1 MLQYFELQDGTSS
14 KFWQISLTA
23 YTIATRYGKIGTH
36 GKTTTKD
43 FDDPAKARQEYDKLV
58 KEKTG
63 KGYKEIVKD
72 SKALAP
78 GDFYIISEKEAV
90 ERFKLDQ
97 YINGLYDDG
106 GKYMVYDGDVTFDGT
121 LDTFKFCV
129 AAKDDIY
136 GIIVDGNLTV
146 NGVLFQPDIDNGEHL
161 LVTGNVQVK
170 SINKGGGEFYIK
182 GDLVAEQTI
191 YGYYNHGELTVEGRT
206 QAMAIFADDH
216 SFTFKGD
223 VSGTIVG
230 DHGIEGPNIE
240 YSDISVLRP
249 ELIREKEYADSD
261 KVGKYINKG
270 QHIIRD
276 EFLPGFKASAGN
288 LPKKA
293 TASVQPEI
301 LTAEEAKTKF
311 DFSSYDPIGVIDFN
325 LVLYFEKGLTVDG
338 DLTADLAR
346 QMLEDQEE
354 VVEIADLLVF
364 VNGNL
369 TVKGDISLGEE
380 SFPCLFVRGNIK
392 CDVLY
397 SGSEFIHITGN
408 ADIKYALDGNYND
421 GAITIEGVT
430 SVPYVLNSDH
440 DTNITPKGAVLINY
454 FGDGN
459 DFFTYDYTEKD
470 FEEVMVAGA
479 FKNNEFDRHAFID
492 LLKAKKSPLKKGVQ
506 AGRLIVMEEL
516 ERLKAKPETIQ
527 VLDLSK
533 KSLSKFPAVLTTF
546 SALKK
551 LVLNG
556 NEIREIPAEIAALEQ
571 LEELH
576 ISSCGLATLPVELA
590 QLKHLRVLDVSKNN
604 NLNIP
609 ADFTQSISLRVLDV
623 SKCIGFGL
631 TAGIPALEEL
641 RCDKCTDVSP
651 VDFPAA
657 ILGCTG
663 LKRLSMNQNSI
674 RQIPA
679 ALTTLK
685 QLEELYLDSALS
697 YINELPDLSGL
708 TKLRII
714 HASGIYNDA
723 SSPLVKQELLKG
735 FFRITSLEE
744 LKIDLYRRWLQD
756 LDKDAFEDIAKNLAH
771 DPVRLQEIKDLQA
784 SKADFGDGRMV
795 GHLRKPL
802 TAEHLEGIG
811 ALQQLRILDLS
822 DNMLSALPEDLYSLP
837 HLRSLNLKG
846 NSFPI
851 ADRLT
856 IAERLPDVD
865 LDLRENWVP
874 NEVIDTPA
882 AKLWKEVADLIEE
895 GNGLW
900 FNYAGEPLNAIKK
913 YNDALEY
920 FNTGKVKDKYLFL
933 YLHYVKTN
941 AYSNLASDEDYE
953 DMSEEDKKKA
963 RVTCIETGLK
973 GLSLIPADILPDT
986 SMGEFY
992 KEAIRIMGNAV
1003 AWEMHETYGDAA
1015 KMEEALVLINRAAAW
1030 VKDTSEYFIYDT
1042 KIRILL
1048 RLGRKEEA
1056 WQLVKKTLEEN
1067 KSYTALKDIEDS
1079 KEYKQWLKKQ

>member
-23 YTIATRYGKIGTH
+23 HTIATRYGKIGTH

-63 KGYKEIVKD
+63 KGYIEIIKD
-72 SKALAP
+72 SKALTP

-90 ERFKLDQ
+90 ERFQLNQ

-106 GKYMVYDGDVTFDGT
+106 GKYMVYDGDVTFDSM
-121 LDTFKFCV
+121 LDTYKFCI

-170 SINKGGGEFYIK
+170 SINKGGGEFYVK
-182 GDLVAEQTI
+182 GDLLAEQTI

-206 QAMAIFADDH
+206 QATAIFADDH
-216 SFTFKGD
+216 SFTFKGG

-230 DHGIEGPNIE
+230 DHEIEGIDGG
-240 YSDISVLRP
+240 YSDITVLRP
-249 ELIREKEYADSD
+249 ELVKEKEYADSD

-270 QHIIRD
+270 QHILRD
-276 EFLPGFKASAGN
+276 EFLPGFKAAAGAS
-288 LPKKA
+288 PKEA
-293 TASVQPEI
+293 VASVQPEI
-301 LTAEEAKTKF
+301 LTAAEAKEKF

-325 LVLYFEKGLTVDG
+325 LVLYFENGLTIDG
-338 DLTADLAR
+338 DLNADLAR
-346 QMLEDQEE
+346 KMLEDQEE
-354 VVEIADLLVF
+354 PAEIADLLVF

-380 SFPCLFVRGNIK
+380 SFPCLFVCGNVK

-421 GAITIEGVT
+421 GAITIEGIT

-440 DTNITPKGAVLINY
+440 DTNITPKDAVLINY
-454 FGDGN
+454 FGDSD
-459 DFFTYDYTEKD
+459 DFFMYDYTEKD
-470 FEEVMVAGA
+470 FEEVMAAGT
-479 FKNNEFDRHAFID
+479 FKNKEFDRHAFID
-492 LLKAKKSPLKKGVQ
+492 MLKAKKSPMKKGIQV
-506 AGRLIVMEEL
+506 GRLLVMEEL
-516 ERLKAKPETIQ
+516 ALRKAKPETVQ
-527 VLDLSK
+527 VLDLSN
-533 KSLSKFPAVLTTF
+533 KSLSKFPRILTSF

-551 LVLNG
+551 LTLSG
-556 NEIREIPAEIAALEQ
+556 NSIKEIPVEIAALEQ

-576 ISSCGLATLPVELA
+576 LSGCALETLPLELA
-590 QLKHLRVLDVSKNN
+590 QLKQLRVLDVSKNKD
-604 NLNIP
+604 LKIP
-609 ADFTQSISLRVLDV
+609 EGFSQSESLRVLDV

-641 RCDKCTDVSP
+641 RCDKCTEVSP

-674 RQIPA
+674 KQIPA

-697 YINELPDLSGL
+697 YISELPDLSGL
-708 TKLRII
+708 TKLRVL

-723 SSPLVKQELLKG
+723 SSPLVKQELLKS
-735 FFRITSLEE
+735 FFKITSLEE
-744 LKIDLYRRWLQD
+744 LRLDLYRRWLQD
-756 LDKDAFEDIAKNLAH
+756 LDEDDFEGIAKNLAH
-771 DPVRLQEIKDLQA
+771 DPVRLQEIRDLQA
-784 SKADFGDGRMV
+784 SKADYGNGKMV
-795 GHLRKPL
+795 GHLRKPM

-822 DNMLSALPEDLYSLP
+822 DNMLSELPEELYGLP
-837 HLRSLNLKG
+837 KLRSLSLKG
-846 NSFPI
+846 NSFTI
-851 ADRLT
+851 DDRLK
-856 IAERLPDVD
+856 IAERLPEVD
-865 LDLRENWVP
+865 LDVRENWVP
-874 NEVIDTPA
+874 DEVIDTPT
-882 AKLWKEVADLIEE
+882 AKSWKEVADLIEA
-895 GNGLW
+895 GNELW

-913 YNDALEY
+913 YDEALEY

-941 AYSNLASDEDYE
+941 AYSNIASDDDYDE
-953 DMSEEDKKKA
+953 MSEEDKKKVRLA
-963 RVTCIETGLK
+963 CIETGLK
-973 GLSLIPADILPDT
+973 GLSLIPKEMLPAT
-986 SMGEFY
+986 SMGKFY

-1003 AWEMHETYGDAA
+1003 AWDMLETYEDAA
-1015 KMEEALVLINRAAAW
+1015 KMEEALLLINQAAAW
-1030 VKDTSEYFIYDT
+1030 VQDKSEYFIYDT
-1042 KIRILL
+1042 KIRIL
-1048 RLGRKEEA
+1048 
-1056 WQLVKKTLEEN
+1056 
-1067 KSYTALKDIEDS
+1067 
-1079 KEYKQWLKKQ
+1079 

>member
-1 MLQYFELQDGTSS
+1 MLQYFEMQDGTSS

-23 YTIATRYGKIGTH
+23 NTIATRYGKIGTH

-63 KGYKEIVKD
+63 KGYIEIVKD
-72 SKALAP
+72 SKALTP

-90 ERFKLDQ
+90 ARFQLNQ

-106 GKYMVYDGDVTFDGT
+106 GKYMVYDGDVTFDSM
-121 LDTFKFCV
+121 LDTYKFCV

-182 GDLVAEQTI
+182 GDLLAEQTI

-206 QAMAIFADDH
+206 QALAIFADDH
-216 SFTFKGD
+216 SFTFKGG

-230 DHGIEGPNIE
+230 DHEIEGVDGG
-240 YSDISVLRP
+240 YSDITVLRP

-270 QHIIRD
+270 QHILRD
-276 EFLPGFKASAGN
+276 EFLPGFKASAN
-288 LPKKA
+288 VPKKA
-293 TASVQPEI
+293 VASVQPEI
-301 LTAEEAKTKF
+301 LTAEEAKAKF
-311 DFSSYDPIGVIDFN
+311 DFSGYDPIGVIDFN
-325 LVLYFEKGLTVDG
+325 LVLYFEKGLTIDG

-354 VVEIADLLVF
+354 PAEIADLLVF

-380 SFPCLFVRGNIK
+380 SFPCLFVRGNVK

-408 ADIKYALDGNYND
+408 ADIKFALDGNYND
-421 GAITIEGVT
+421 GAITIEGIT

-454 FGDGN
+454 FGDSD
-459 DFFTYDYTEKD
+459 DFFTYDYTEND
-470 FEEVMVAGA
+470 FEKVMAAGT
-479 FKNNEFDRHAFID
+479 FKNKEFDRHAFID
-492 LLKAKKSPLKKGVQ
+492 MLKAKKSPLKKGVQ
-506 AGRLIVMEEL
+506 VGRLVVMEEL
-516 ERLKAKPETIQ
+516 ERLKATPDTIQ
-527 VLDLSK
+527 VLDLSN
-533 KSLSKFPAVLTTF
+533 KSLSKFPGILTTF

-551 LVLNG
+551 LTLSG
-556 NEIREIPAEIAALEQ
+556 NSIKEIPAGIAALEQ

-576 ISSCGLATLPVELA
+576 LSGGALETLPLELA
-590 QLKHLRVLDVSKNN
+590 QLKQLRVLDLSKNKD
-604 NLNIP
+604 LKIP
-609 ADFTQSISLRVLDV
+609 EGFSQSDSLRVLDV

-679 ALTTLK
+679 ALTTLT

-735 FFRITSLEE
+735 FFKITSLEE

-756 LDKDAFEDIAKNLAH
+756 LDKDDFEDIAKNLVH

-784 SKADFGDGRMV
+784 SKTDFGDGRMV

-802 TAEHLEGIG
+802 TAAHLEGIG
-811 ALQQLRILDLS
+811 ALQQLRILNLN
-822 DNMLSALPEDLYSLP
+822 DNMLSELPEELYGLP
-837 HLRSLNLKG
+837 KLRSLSLKG
-846 NSFPI
+846 NSFTI
-851 ADRLT
+851 DDRLT

-882 AKLWKEVADLIEE
+882 AKLWKEVADLIEA
-895 GNGLW
+895 GNDLW

-913 YNDALEY
+913 YNEALEY

-941 AYSNLASDEDYE
+941 AYSNLASDDYYD
-953 DMSEEDKKKA
+953 DMSEEDKKKG
-963 RVTCIETGLK
+963 RLTCIETGLK
-973 GLSLIPADILPDT
+973 GLSLIPADMLPDT

-1003 AWEMHETYGDAA
+1003 AWEMHETYEDVA
-1015 KMEEALVLINRAAAW
+1015 KMEEALVLINQAAAW
-1030 VKDTSEYFIYDT
+1030 VKNKSEYFIYDT

-1067 KSYTALKDIEDS
+1067 KSYTDLKDIEDS